1 MSEKASFFRQP
12 KSVWA
17 TAFAA
22 MVGFMSIG
30 LVDPI
35 LVSIARGLDATPSQ
49 VSLLFTSYFAVTSVM
64 MLITGYVSTRIGGR
78 ATLLVGAVL
87 IVVFAGLSGTANS
100 VSQLVAF
107 RAGWGLGNALFVATA
122 LSVIVAAAS
131 GGSYLAIL
139 LYEAALGLGISLGP
153 LLGAALGDMSWRYP
167 FFGTAT
173 LMAIGFAA
181 VALFLPHQPKPE
193 KKTALADPLKALIH
207 GGLFTTAISA
217 FFYNYAFFTVLAFAP
232 FVLMMSPHSVGLIFC
247 GWGILLAV
255 FSVLVAPRLQA
266 RFSEV
271 TLAGICLVLF
281 AGLLLLIAFGN
292 KTDIVAAV
300 VLSGAL
306 MGINNTVYTEM
317 ALEVSHA
324 PRPVASAGYNFVRWF
339 AGVIA
344 PYAAPKIAELAG
356 PQTTFTV
363 SALSALVA
371 MAILFARR
379 DTLGRFGRSAPI
391 PPTAI
396 EVAEGEGAV

>member
-1 MSEKASFFRQP
+1 MPDKPSFFRQP

-35 LVSIARGLDATPSQ
+35 LTSIARGLDATPTQ

-64 MLITGYVSTRIGGR
+64 MLITGWVSTRIGGR
-78 ATLLVGAVL
+78 ATLLVGAAL
-87 IVVFAGLSGTANS
+87 IAVFAALSGTANS
-100 VSQLVAF
+100 VLELVSF

-167 FFGTAT
+167 FYGTAT
-173 LMAIGFAA
+173 LMAIGFVA
-181 VALFLPHQPKPE
+181 VALFLPYQPKPARS
-193 KKTALADPLKALIH
+193 TRIGDPIRALGHA
-207 GGLFTTAISA
+207 GLLTTAVSA

-232 FVLMMSPHSVGLIFC
+232 FVLLMSPHAVGLIFC

-266 RFSEV
+266 RFSSV
-271 TLAGICLVLF
+271 TLAAICLVLF
-281 AGLLLLIAFGN
+281 AGLLLVIAFG
-292 KTDIVAAV
+292 TPAWIVAAV
-300 VLSGAL
+300 VGSGAL
-306 MGINNTVYTEM
+306 MGVNNTVYTEM
-317 ALEVSHA
+317 ALEVSPA

-344 PYAAPKIAELAG
+344 PYAAPKLAEFFGAS
-356 PQTTFTV
+356 TTFSV
-363 SALSALVA
+363 SAISALVA
-371 MAILFARR
+371 MAILILRR
-379 DTLGRFGRSAPI
+379 DTLGRFGMPVAA
-391 PPTAI
+391 PPTAMEI
-396 EVAEGEGAV
+396 AEGEGAI